1 MSVLSYHYSALPSP
15 PLTVTC
21 ANSTA
26 SSVALVWNPPS
37 DNGGETISH
46 YEVTLTGTP
55 DDISIITTM
64 TSIIVS
70 DLTPLT
76 DYTFTVRAN
85 NTLGFSTSSDDTMCT
100 TRGEGNNYS
109 NSVSK

>member
-1 MSVLSYHYSALPSP
+1 M
-15 PLTVTC
+15 TC

-46 YEVTLTGTP
+46 YEVTGTP

-70 DLTPLT
+70 GLTLLT
-76 DYTFTVRAN
+76 EYTFTVRAN
-85 NTLGFSTSSDDTMCT
+85 NTLGFSTSSDNTVCT